1 MHLSWISKYML
12 DQNFEG
18 ILHSLKVSQLP
29 TSWLDVKKTRTM
41 TIFMTIS
48 KYLFENENGGHFA
61 ADCRQSYI
69 MRGWVILG
77 GGARGEKIWPYT
89 EKDNINST
97 NANLSH
103 DPLHFVLE
111 IKGQCNFIKLQ
122 FGTLCEIKMQV
133 IKLKTRLSDL
143 GKCFLERTIPFQ
155 QMTSFAP
162 FSWNCVFNII
172 WRCKLGIWEKDS
184 WPQTHSSSQRTQ
196 TSIRMGE
203 KKTQKRLLV
212 YFRYLWRKGFYG
224 PFLKKIQHM
233 QCSSLDSN
241 RGALDNREDSLQWPY
256 HALNQVFLRP
266 LHLPWHLIL

>member
-1 MHLSWISKYML
+1 MWKRPGRWRSLWQSRNICSKMKTGVTL
-12 DQNFEG
+12 LQIVD
-18 ILHSLKVSQLP
+18 KA
-29 TSWLDVKKTRTM
+29 TSWEV
-41 TIFMTIS
+41 
-48 KYLFENENGGHFA
+48 
-61 ADCRQSYI
+61 
-69 MRGWVILG
+69 GWFWEV
-77 GGARGEKIWPYT
+77 AQEEIWPYT

-111 IKGQCNFIKLQ
+111 IKGQCNFINLQ

-224 PFLKKIQHM
+224 PFSQKK
-233 QCSSLDSN
+233 
-241 RGALDNREDSLQWPY
+241 
-256 HALNQVFLRP
+256 
-266 LHLPWHLIL
+266 

>member
-1 MHLSWISKYML
+1 MHLSWINKYML

-212 YFRYLWRKGFYG
+212 YFRYYLWRKGFYR
-224 PFLKKIQHM
+224 PFSQKKIQYLK
-233 QCSSLDSN
+233 CSSLDSN
-241 RGALDNREDSLQWPY
+241 RLGGFR
-256 HALNQVFLRP
+256 
-266 LHLPWHLIL
+266 